1 MDINIRKNSGY
12 EPEEPSFAKAM
23 EGEKE
28 ENIGEEWD
36 MPVSAEGREAPFDS
50 RNQKSPI
57 SGIDNNGKFKDSDI
71 STFQNLNISKYQDA
85 RPKVSE
91 VTVPIGFPKAL
102 NYWGAIAR
110 WPLII
115 FAGLAPIFF
124 LPFTA
129 LPVAANKEILGFTL
143 ILP

>member
-57 SGIDNNGKFKDSDI
+57 SGIN
-71 STFQNLNISKYQDA
+71 
-85 RPKVSE
+85 R
-91 VTVPIGFPKAL
+91 
-102 NYWGAIAR
+102 
-110 WPLII
+110 
-115 FAGLAPIFF
+115 
-124 LPFTA
+124 
-129 LPVAANKEILGFTL
+129 
-143 ILP
+143 